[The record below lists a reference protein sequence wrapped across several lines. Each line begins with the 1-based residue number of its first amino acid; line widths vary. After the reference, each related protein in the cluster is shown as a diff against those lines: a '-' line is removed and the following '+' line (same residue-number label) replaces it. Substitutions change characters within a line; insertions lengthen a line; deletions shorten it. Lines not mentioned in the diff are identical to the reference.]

1 MADGA
6 QGASVA
12 HVDVQVINGFVD
24 DGKGGNPAGV
34 VYAADDLTEAQ
45 MQAVARR
52 AGYSETVFVSASRV
66 ADFRFDFFTPTRR
79 IAHCGHATIAAF
91 AYMAEVGR
99 IGAGRTSKETV
110 DGPREVV
117 IEDGMA
123 FMEQTAPVY
132 TPPGDEWAVADALA
146 AAGLAQADLAPGYGP
161 MAINNGNSFLVIPVK
176 DTEVLGAMQ
185 PDMDQI
191 TAMSEALGLI
201 GFYVF
206 SEATIVPGRHAS
218 ARMFA
223 PAYGIPE
230 ESATGMAAGPLAC
243 YLHDVMGVEG
253 ETLLIEQGH
262 FMAAPA
268 PSILTA
274 RLNVDDAGA
283 ITGLMVGGR
292 GKSMDTIRAPLPDT
306 D

>member
-1 MADGA
+1 M
-6 QGASVA
+6 A

-34 VYAADDLTEAQ
+34 VYAADDFSEAQ
-45 MQAVARR
+45 MQAIAQQ
-52 AGYSETVFVSASRV
+52 AGYSETVFVSASKV

-123 FMEQTAPVY
+123 FMEQTAPAY
-132 TPPGDEWAVADALA
+132 TAPGDGWSQSDALA
-146 AAGLAQADLAPGYGP
+146 AAGVTDADLERGYGP
-161 MAINNGNSFLVIPVK
+161 MVINTGNSFLVIPVK
-176 DTEVLGAMQ
+176 DTATLRSIK
-185 PDMDQI
+185 PDMDRM

-206 SEATIVPGRHAS
+206 SEDTIVPGRHAS

-243 YLHDVMGVEG
+243 YLHDVMGVED

-262 FMAAPA
+262 FMAEPA

-274 RLNVDDAGA
+274 RLNVDNAGA

-292 GKSMDTIRAPLPDT
+292 GKSMDTIRVPLPDI